1 MKLEAVAYYLTAVSD
16 RFNVPEAKINS
27 NSVGNILQI
36 VFGVAGAVALVVL
49 LLASL
54 KYVISRGDPG
64 EVAKAKNAIIYAA
77 IGLVVIASAFTIVS
91 FVAGKV

>member
-1 MKLEAVAYYLTAVSD
+1 MKLETLAYYIIAVAD
-16 RFNVPEAKINS
+16 RFEVPDAKLNS

-64 EVAKAKNAIIYAA
+64 EVAKAKNAIIYAV
-77 IGLVVIASAFTIVS
+77 IGLVVVASAFTIVS